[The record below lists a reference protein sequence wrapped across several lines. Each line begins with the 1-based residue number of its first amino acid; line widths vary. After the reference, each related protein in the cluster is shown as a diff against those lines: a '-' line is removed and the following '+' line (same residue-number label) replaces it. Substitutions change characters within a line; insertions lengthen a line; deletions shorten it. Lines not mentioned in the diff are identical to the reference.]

1 MPPKE
6 PLELP
11 PVAVTMLSR
20 APGLAVASVS
30 VGDKGDAIR
39 LLTRS
44 ESAHLP
50 SGRIEQAGFAS
61 FPRNRAAHPYDA
73 FLSITS
79 VHTTYEIEIRDLE
92 DTFPLIQLLPDG
104 AVLIVS
110 ARCRRYPDGTHDLNA
125 RIYDSQGQPR
135 EEFLLG
141 DGIQHVQADQKGNIW
156 VGYFD
161 EGVYGNYG
169 WGGAGDAAPVGA
181 SGLVCFDAKGQ
192 KSWEYDPVPG
202 VEVISD
208 VYALNVFGDEAWA
221 YYYSDFPLVRI
232 ASDRTVTVW
241 TTETAEHAPS
251 QSAMAWFC
259 SLVDIRRVK
268 RLADSCDSTKIMLRS
283 MLTFRCCLQKA
294 ETWRTQT
301 CLAGVTFSTS
311 SWTTSGIS
319 FLPILSDSLTALREK
334 RYGVSSTTVCTFTF
348 GVVVITTTLTSISRV
363 PAIVRGPIASPP
375 RKYPTSTATTGFTYA
390 YVPTLVGDSW

>member
-1 MPPKE
+1 MPPNE
-6 PLELP
+6 LLELH
-11 PVAVTMLSR
+11 PVAVTTLSL

-30 VGDKGDAIR
+30 VGVKGEAIR
-39 LLTRS
+39 LLTRN

-50 SGRIEQAGFAS
+50 SGRIEKAGFAS
-61 FPRNRAAHPYDA
+61 FPRNQAEHPYDA
-73 FLSITS
+73 FLSITN
-79 VHTTYEIEIRDLE
+79 VHTTYEIEIRDLA

-141 DGIQHVQADQKGNIW
+141 DGIQHVQADRKGNIW

-192 KSWEYDPVPG
+192 KSWEYGPVPG
-202 VEVISD
+202 VDVISD

-221 YYYSDFPLVRI
+221 YYYTDFPLVRI
-232 ASDRTVTVW
+232 ASDRTVSVW
-241 TTETAEHAPS
+241 TTETSGARSFAIGNGVVLLFGGYSPSKTACRLLRLNKDDATVDADISLLLTEGGDLSHANVIGRGNILHVFVGDLWY
-251 QSAMAWFC
+251 QF
-259 SLVDIRRVK
+259 
-268 RLADSCDSTKIMLRS
+268 STNSLRS
-283 MLTFRCCLQKA
+283 L
-294 ETWRTQT
+294 
-301 CLAGVTFSTS
+301 
-311 SWTTSGIS
+311 
-319 FLPILSDSLTALREK
+319 
-334 RYGVSSTTVCTFTF
+334 
-348 GVVVITTTLTSISRV
+348 
-363 PAIVRGPIASPP
+363 
-375 RKYPTSTATTGFTYA
+375 
-390 YVPTLVGDSW
+390 